1 MHTYIHITHYIRDVR
16 QKCTH
21 KNGPPSRMHTGRP
34 YISLKHAFASLTY
47 HACPLCLPL
56 SFASLLS
63 PLYHLSFMRTPGRKD
78 KFLTADVTYVYDDV
92 TYVYDDVTSLF
103 HAHTWTQRQV
113 SNGRRNCVTY
123 VYDDVTY
130 VYDDVTYVYAQ
141 RQISN
146 GRRNGRLYAH

>member
-1 MHTYIHITHYIRDVR
+1 M
-16 QKCTH
+16 
-21 KNGPPSRMHTGRP
+21 
-34 YISLKHAFASLTY
+34 SLMSVI
-47 HACPLCLPL
+47 
-56 SFASLLS
+56 S
-63 PLYHLSFMRTPGRKD
+63 PLYLPSCLLYLLHLPDASSSCLLCLVHLSFMRTPGRKD

-141 RQISN
+141 RQVSN